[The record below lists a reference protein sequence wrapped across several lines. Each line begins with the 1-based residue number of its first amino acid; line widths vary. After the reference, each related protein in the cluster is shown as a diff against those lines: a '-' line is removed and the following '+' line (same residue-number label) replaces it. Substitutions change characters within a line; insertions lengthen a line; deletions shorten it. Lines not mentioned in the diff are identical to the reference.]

1 MALCSLSSKLSMDS
15 YTVVDNTFLNEFLP
29 QASGNDVKVY
39 LYGLGLCL
47 NPNIE
52 DNTLD
57 VVSKVLGLTEDE
69 VINSFSY
76 WQELGLVQIVSTDP
90 FEVRFLPVRTHS
102 GSAKIRN
109 KDKYSDFNKQMQAVI
124 TGRMITPNEFNEY
137 YTLIEVYHFEPEA
150 LVLIAKYCTEEKNP
164 SINYAYIT
172 AVAKDFANQG
182 LKTAVTVEERF
193 FEQEKATK
201 DIKQILNA
209 LGLKRNADIEE
220 RNLYL
225 KWKNQYEF
233 SQNVIVAV
241 AKSLKKGGFSAL
253 DNLLTKY
260 HEQKLFSVDEIEQY
274 STKQEEY
281 FEIAKKVSKNLG
293 LSYQNYEPV
302 VDTYITDWENKG
314 YEADTLLTLSSYAFR
329 QNIRSLEGLNTVIQ
343 KFYKLG
349 LISMDALSQYI
360 SKVIENDEE
369 LKAVLDAAGLVR
381 NVTGYDRDV
390 YKTWT
395 ENWNFSKES
404 ILIVAEASKG
414 TINPI
419 SYMNKVLSNLHMSGT
434 VNPEEVKK
442 QVKPLGQKQ
451 NNKAGKNFESR
462 EYTKEEFSAVFDS
475 LDDIEI

>member
-201 DIKQILNA
+201 DIK
-209 LGLKRNADIEE
+209 
-220 RNLYL
+220 
-225 KWKNQYEF
+225 
-233 SQNVIVAV
+233 
-241 AKSLKKGGFSAL
+241 
-253 DNLLTKY
+253 
-260 HEQKLFSVDEIEQY
+260 
-274 STKQEEY
+274 
-281 FEIAKKVSKNLG
+281 
-293 LSYQNYEPV
+293 
-302 VDTYITDWENKG
+302 
-314 YEADTLLTLSSYAFR
+314 
-329 QNIRSLEGLNTVIQ
+329 
-343 KFYKLG
+343 
-349 LISMDALSQYI
+349 
-360 SKVIENDEE
+360 
-369 LKAVLDAAGLVR
+369 
-381 NVTGYDRDV
+381 
-390 YKTWT
+390 
-395 ENWNFSKES
+395 
-404 ILIVAEASKG
+404 
-414 TINPI
+414 
-419 SYMNKVLSNLHMSGT
+419 
-434 VNPEEVKK
+434 
-442 QVKPLGQKQ
+442 
-451 NNKAGKNFESR
+451 
-462 EYTKEEFSAVFDS
+462 
-475 LDDIEI
+475 